1 MQKKGAFSLMNWL
14 EIHIDTTSEG
24 IEPLSDKLIAIGLE
38 DFAIEDEK
46 DFEDFLENNRKCWD
60 YVDES
65 LLQEKR
71 GVSRITL
78 YVSDED
84 QREELMETLQTA
96 MQELR
101 AARDDIDF
109 GTLAIS
115 YTVTDGAEW
124 ATAWMKYYKPFKV
137 GERLYVKPEWETLDD
152 PEGRVVFVS
161 NPGLAFGSGTHETT
175 QLCMKALEQCIHG
188 GETVLD
194 MGCGS
199 GILSIVAA
207 LFGASSVVGADIDKK
222 AAEVSRNNAAL
233 NHVSDKTAFYA
244 CDLCVDDS
252 AVRRPD
258 GYDVIVIN
266 IVADVIIALL
276 PKAHELLKANGTLVL
291 SGIIDS
297 RLEDVLPAVKAA
309 GFDVRKVHIDNNWC
323 SIIAG
328 LQA

>member
-1 MQKKGAFSLMNWL
+1 MNWL

-46 DFEDFLENNRKCWD
+46 DFEDFLENNRTCWD

-65 LLQEKR
+65 LLQAKR

-84 QREELMETLQTA
+84 QQDEWMELLQSA
-96 MQELR
+96 MAELR
-101 AARDDIDF
+101 IAREDIDF

-115 YTVTDGAEW
+115 FTVTDDAEW

-137 GERLYVKPEWETLDD
+137 GERIYVKPEWEKLDD
-152 PEGRVVFVS
+152 AEGRVVFVC

-175 QLCMKALEQCIHG
+175 QLCMKALEERIHG
-188 GETVLD
+188 GEIVLD

-199 GILSIVAA
+199 GILSIISA
-207 LFGASSVVGADIDKK
+207 LLGASYVVGADIDKK
-222 AAEVSRNNAAL
+222 AAEVSRSNAAL
-233 NHVSDKTAFYA
+233 NNVSDRTEFHA
-244 CDLCVDDS
+244 CDLCLDS
-252 AVRRPD
+252 SCVERPG
-258 GYDVIVIN
+258 GYDIIVMN
-266 IVADVIIALL
+266 IVADVILALL
-276 PKAHELLKANGTLVL
+276 PKARELLNPTGTFIL

-297 RLEDVLPAVKAA
+297 RLEEILSAVQSA
-309 GFDVRKVHIDNNWC
+309 GFAIQSVQIDNNWC
-323 SIIAG
+323 AVIVKRQS
-328 LQA
+328 

>member
-1 MQKKGAFSLMNWL
+1 MNWL

-46 DFEDFLENNRKCWD
+46 DFEDFLENNRTCWD

-65 LLQEKR
+65 LLQAKR

-84 QREELMETLQTA
+84 QQDEFMELLQSATS
-96 MQELR
+96 ELR
-101 AARDDIDF
+101 TAREDIDF

-115 YTVTDGAEW
+115 FTVTDDTEW

-152 PEGRVVFVS
+152 PEGRVVFVC

-175 QLCMKALEQCIHG
+175 QLCMKALEERIHG
-188 GETVLD
+188 GEVVLD

-207 LFGASSVVGADIDKK
+207 LLGASYVVGADIDRK
-222 AAEVSRNNAAL
+222 AAEVSRSNAAL
-233 NHVSDKTAFYA
+233 NHVSDRTEFHA
-244 CDLCVDDS
+244 CDLCQDS
-252 AVRRPD
+252 SCADRPG
-258 GYDVIVIN
+258 GYDIIVMN
-266 IVADVIIALL
+266 IVADVILALL
-276 PKAHELLKANGTLVL
+276 PKAKELLSPKGTLIL
-291 SGIIDS
+291 SGIIDA
-297 RLEDVLPAVKAA
+297 RLEDILSAVQKT
-309 GFDVRKVHIDNNWC
+309 GFVIQSVQIDNNWC
-323 SIIAG
+323 AVIVG

>member
-1 MQKKGAFSLMNWL
+1 MNWL
-14 EIHIDTTSEG
+14 EIHIDTTSKG

-109 GTLAIS
+109 GSLAIS
-115 YTVTDGAEW
+115 YTVTDDAEW

-207 LFGASSVVGADIDKK
+207 LLGASSVVGADIDKK

-266 IVADVIIALL
+266 IVADVIIGLA
-276 PKAHELLKANGTLVL
+276 PMVRQFLKPGGLFL
-291 SGIIDS
+291 CSGIIDTRAEEVADALRQNGWEIETTRS
-297 RLEDVLPAVKAA
+297 GEGWYSYACR
-309 GFDVRKVHIDNNWC
+309 
-323 SIIAG
+323 
-328 LQA
+328 

>member
-1 MQKKGAFSLMNWL
+1 MNWL

-46 DFEDFLENNRKCWD
+46 DFEDFLENNRTCWD

-65 LLQEKR
+65 LLQAKR

-84 QREELMETLQTA
+84 QRDELMELLQAATS
-96 MQELR
+96 ELR
-101 AARDDIDF
+101 AAREDIDF

-115 YTVTDGAEW
+115 FTVTDDAEW

-152 PEGRVVFVS
+152 PEGRVVFVC

-175 QLCMKALEQCIHG
+175 QLCMKALEERIHG
-188 GETVLD
+188 GEVVLD

-199 GILSIVAA
+199 GILSIIAA
-207 LFGASSVVGADIDKK
+207 LLGASYVVGADIDQK
-222 AAEVSRNNAAL
+222 AAEVSRSNAAL
-233 NHVSDKTAFYA
+233 NHVSDRTEFHA
-244 CDLCVDDS
+244 CDLCQDS
-252 AVRRPD
+252 SCADRPG
-258 GYDVIVIN
+258 GYDLIVMN
-266 IVADVIIALL
+266 IVADVILALL
-276 PKAHELLKANGTLVL
+276 SKARELLSPKGTLIL
-291 SGIIDS
+291 SGIIDA
-297 RLEDVLPAVKAA
+297 RLEDILSAVREA
-309 GFDVRKVHIDNNWC
+309 GFVIQSVQIDNNWC
-323 SIIAG
+323 AVIVG